1 GVQPHGVRVSRGDL
15 VVPVRDETGALCSLQ
30 FIKPDGSKKFLSGGR
45 VAGCY
50 HAIGK
55 PDDVILIGEG
65 YASVASPHEASGHA
79 GAVAFDCGNLRA
91 VAEALRA
98 KFPHA
103 CIVMLADDDYLTIGN
118 PGVAKAKEAA
128 GAIGG
133 VITVPEFGPARPDG
147 FKDFNDM
154 AKFAGATAVKEVI
167 EAALA
172 AKTEPPGLGDAESE
186 AE

>member
-1 GVQPHGVRVSRGDL
+1 
-15 VVPVRDETGALCSLQ
+15 
-30 FIKPDGSKKFLSGGR
+30 
-45 VAGCY
+45 
-50 HAIGK
+50 
-55 PDDVILIGEG
+55 

-79 GAVAFDCGNLRA
+79 GAVAFDCGNLGA

-103 CIVMLADDDYLTIGN
+103 RIVMLADDDYLTIGN

-133 VITVPEFGPARPDG
+133 VIAVPEFAPARPNG

-154 AKFAGATAVKEVI
+154 VEFAGAAAVKEVI

-172 AKTEPPGLGDAESE
+172 VIPEPSITGAAQS
-186 AE
+186 